1 MLTLSTH
8 TVHQRSPVK
17 LMTKSKTRVIK
28 RPVRSVVR
36 VKATGIPPE
45 VMDAQFQL
53 VAWVLP
59 MTIAGRL
66 MKMEY
71 PEIATGLVVMMA
83 TKSVLNA
90 AGIIHY

>member
-1 MLTLSTH
+1 MLTLSTQPI
-8 TVHQRSPVK
+8 HQRSPVK
-17 LMTKSKTRVIK
+17 LMTKSKTRVFK

-36 VKATGIPPE
+36 VKAAGIPPE
-45 VMDAQFQL
+45 MVDAQFQL

-71 PEIATGLVVMMA
+71 PEIATGLAVMMV
-83 TKSVLNA
+83 TKSILNA

>member
-1 MLTLSTH
+1 MLTLAN
-8 TVHQRSPVK
+8 PVITPRMG
-17 LMTKSKTRVIK
+17 LPIK
-28 RPVRSVVR
+28 RQPVRSR
-36 VKATGIPPE
+36 KPIRSVKVQASMIPP
-45 VMDAQFQL
+45 DAIDYAQFQV

-71 PEIATGLVVMMA
+71 PEIASGLVLMA
-83 TKSVLNA
+83 VTKSILNA

>member
-17 LMTKSKTRVIK
+17 LMTKSKTHVIK

-36 VKATGIPPE
+36 VKAAGIPLE
-45 VMDAQFQL
+45 TVDAQFQL

-71 PEIATGLVVMMA
+71 QEIATGLAVMMA

>member
-1 MLTLSTH
+1 MIALAN
-8 TVHQRSPVK
+8 PVITPRMG
-17 LMTKSKTRVIK
+17 LPIK
-28 RPVRSVVR
+28 RQPVRSR
-36 VKATGIPPE
+36 RPTRSVKVHASMIPPDD
-45 VMDAQFQL
+45 VQFQL

-71 PEIATGLVVMMA
+71 PEIASGLVLMA
-83 TKSVLNA
+83 LTKSILNA

>member
-1 MLTLSTH
+1 MIALANPVITP
-8 TVHQRSPVK
+8 RSRPIGRRQVVR
-17 LMTKSKTRVIK
+17 SR
-28 RPVRSVVR
+28 RPVRVQASM
-36 VKATGIPPE
+36 IPP
-45 VMDAQFQL
+45 DAIDYAQFQV

-71 PEIATGLVVMMA
+71 PEIASGLVLMA
-83 TKSVLNA
+83 VTKSILNA

>member
-1 MLTLSTH
+1 MIALANPVITP
-8 TVHQRSPVK
+8 RSRPIGRRQVVR
-17 LMTKSKTRVIK
+17 SR
-28 RPVRSVVR
+28 RPVRPVR
-36 VKATGIPPE
+36 VQASMIPLD
-45 VMDAQFQL
+45 DAQFQV

-71 PEIATGLVVMMA
+71 PEIASGLVLMA
-83 TKSVLNA
+83 VTKSILNA

>member
-1 MLTLSTH
+1 MLTLAN
-8 TVHQRSPVK
+8 PVI
-17 LMTKSKTRVIK
+17 TPRVGLPIK
-28 RPVRSVVR
+28 RQPVRSR
-36 VKATGIPPE
+36 KPIRSVKVQASMIPPDD
-45 VMDAQFQL
+45 VQFQV

-71 PEIATGLVVMMA
+71 PEIASGLVLMA
-83 TKSVLNA
+83 VTKSILNA

>member
-1 MLTLSTH
+1 MIALAN
-8 TVHQRSPVK
+8 PVITPRMG
-17 LMTKSKTRVIK
+17 LPIK
-28 RPVRSVVR
+28 RQPVRSR
-36 VKATGIPPE
+36 KPIRSVKVQASMIPLD
-45 VMDAQFQL
+45 DAQFQV

-71 PEIATGLVVMMA
+71 PEIASGLVLMA
-83 TKSVLNA
+83 VTKSILNA

>member
-1 MLTLSTH
+1 MIALVNPVITP
-8 TVHQRSPVK
+8 RSRPIGRRQVVRSHR
-17 LMTKSKTRVIK
+17 LV
-28 RPVRSVVR
+28 RPVRVQASM
-36 VKATGIPPE
+36 IPP
-45 VMDAQFQL
+45 DAIDYAQFQV

-71 PEIATGLVVMMA
+71 PEIASGLVLMA
-83 TKSVLNA
+83 VTKSILNA

>member
-1 MLTLSTH
+1 MLTLAN
-8 TVHQRSPVK
+8 PVITPR
-17 LMTKSKTRVIK
+17 LGLPIK
-28 RPVRSVVR
+28 RQPVRSRRPIRSVQVR
-36 VKATGIPPE
+36 ASIIPP
-45 VMDAQFQL
+45 DDIQFQV

-71 PEIATGLVVMMA
+71 PEIASGLVLMA
-83 TKSVLNA
+83 VTKSILNA

>member
-1 MLTLSTH
+1 MIALANPVSTP
-8 TVHQRSPVK
+8 RSRPIGRRQVVR
-17 LMTKSKTRVIK
+17 SR
-28 RPVRSVVR
+28 RPVRPVR
-36 VKATGIPPE
+36 VQASMIPP
-45 VMDAQFQL
+45 DTIDYAQFQV

-71 PEIATGLVVMMA
+71 PEIASGLVLMA
-83 TKSVLNA
+83 VTKSILNA